1 MPLILGY
8 DGNNM
13 THHCNYCEEEFE
25 SMHEKK
31 EHHRKHHSNKHGYG
45 DIFNMHHDWGLDA

>member
-1 MPLILGY
+1 
-8 DGNNM
+8 M

-31 EHHRKHHSNKHGYG
+31 EHHRKYHSKHNSYG
-45 DIFNMHHDWGLDA
+45 DVFNMNHDWGLDA